1 MASFARLGVKAKE
14 LEIDINTWRLFNH
27 IWENNSRF
35 RKVIIFFFFGVFCQ
49 FLGPDKWTRAFKTY
63 KIQLLLKVDLRFNL
77 FISLLVL
84 EANKMD
90 KTDLVDLL
98 FIFFVPMVYVDV
110 LLSEVVII
118 LSIGLLTWLKCIK
131 LKKKKLISMLNM
143 FLVRVYFRGA
153 WFSWI
158 NRTLA
163 KGLHTNRPKKEKKR
177 KKKSP
182 NSLWLLEMFS
192 SYAFLVHL
200 LMPLVDTLD

>member
-14 LEIDINTWRLFNH
+14 LEIDISTWRLFNH

-35 RKVIIFFFFGVFCQ
+35 RKVIIFFFWGVFCH
-49 FLGPDKWTRAFKTY
+49 PDKRTRAFKTY

-131 LKKKKLISMLNM
+131 LKKKLISMLNM
-143 FLVRVYFRGA
+143 FLLRVYFRGA

-163 KGLHTNRPKKEKKR
+163 KGLLIRIDPKKKKNE

>member
-1 MASFARLGVKAKE
+1 M
-14 LEIDINTWRLFNH
+14 
-27 IWENNSRF
+27 
-35 RKVIIFFFFGVFCQ
+35 GVFCQ
-49 FLGPDKWTRAFKTY
+49 FLGPDKQTRAFKTY

-131 LKKKKLISMLNM
+131 LKKKK
-143 FLVRVYFRGA
+143 
-153 WFSWI
+153 
-158 NRTLA
+158 
-163 KGLHTNRPKKEKKR
+163 
-177 KKKSP
+177 
-182 NSLWLLEMFS
+182 
-192 SYAFLVHL
+192 
-200 LMPLVDTLD
+200 VDFHVEYVPCSCLF